1 MPRDATII
9 KFVRRFNGSMTALR
23 NILLSL
29 SIGVIVW
36 MASCS
41 NNGCEENSSSLP
53 LAGFYSSQTKRSI
66 AVDSLTVYGIG
77 SPGDSAIIRNQSST
91 KQVYLPFDVDA
102 DCSRFVIQYNQQDLE
117 GITDTVTVSYDR
129 VPFFYSKDCGA
140 FYLFDVTDYSV
151 SHNLID
157 SIQVP
162 QRRIDNTN
170 TENIKIFFRTG
181 EAGAQ

>member
-1 MPRDATII
+1 MPRAATII
-9 KFVRRFNGSMTALR
+9 KSVRRFDVGMTALR
-23 NILLSL
+23 NILLAL
-29 SIGVIVW
+29 SIGVIMW

-53 LAGFYSSQTKRSI
+53 LAGFYSSQTKTLI
-66 AVDSLTVYGIG
+66 AIDSLTVYGIG
-77 SPGDSAIIRNQSST
+77 APGDSAIIRNQSST

-140 FYLFDVTDYSV
+140 FYVFDVTDYSV

>member
-1 MPRDATII
+1 
-9 KFVRRFNGSMTALR
+9 MTALR
-23 NILLSL
+23 NILLAL
-29 SIGVIVW
+29 SIGVIMW

-53 LAGFYSSQTKRSI
+53 LAGFYSSQTKTSI
-66 AVDSLTVYGIG
+66 AIDSLTVYGIG

-140 FYLFDVTDYSV
+140 FYVFDVTDYSV

-157 SIQVP
+157 SIQVLRNSQEALVHLLVMLSRLRP
-162 QRRIDNTN
+162 AAATGRPP
-170 TENIKIFFRTG
+170 FF
-181 EAGAQ
+181 AKYSFFSVF